1 MSDPVP
7 AENRALLNQAL
18 AAVVRDGRAPERQ
31 VTALA
36 VLSRTASRPEHDPA
50 VEVLTRVRAQL
61 SGAYERG
68 WQPLDLV
75 HVARWRGDAEAGG
88 WLGRVVLDEFE
99 ASDVAHLAPQR
110 WIAQISEIRRH
121 AGGADDHPL
130 LPPTTGAWTAALAT
144 LAVLEQL
151 PGVQLIAPAP
161 SHWGSGVPIDL
172 PVRIAG
178 PRSEDKML
186 ARVRSLL
193 AKAESTEFGAEAEAF
208 TAKAQ
213 DLMTRYAIDEALV
226 RAQHGSIVGVDALRV
241 MIEPPY
247 AAEKALL
254 LHLVA
259 EANHTRAIW
268 SKWASFVTL
277 IGVERDVDHVEMLF
291 TSVLLQAVREM
302 THAGESN
309 PDARSIGFRKAFLNG
324 YALRLG
330 ERLTEATRSAED
342 SYGGGVLPVLAAQQQ
357 AVNDAVDR
365 LFPKLRSSGGK
376 KSLDAHGWRAGTRAA
391 DAAVLPTGEL
401 DGSGQAG

>member
-31 VTALA
+31 ITALA
-36 VLSRTASRPEHDPA
+36 VLSRTATRAEHDPA
-50 VEVLTRVRAQL
+50 VEVLTRVRGQL

-75 HVARWRGDAEAGG
+75 HVARWRGHAGAAA
-88 WLGRVVLDEFE
+88 WLGRVVLDEFD
-99 ASDVAHLAPQR
+99 ASEVAHLAPQR
-110 WIAQISEIRRH
+110 WIAQITEVRQNVESI
-121 AGGADDHPL
+121 GDDAPL
-130 LPPTTGAWTAALAT
+130 LPPTTEAWEAALAV
-144 LAVLEQL
+144 LAVLDQL

-161 SHWGSGVPIDL
+161 SHWASGAPIDL

-226 RAQHGSIVGVDALRV
+226 RAQHGSLAGVDALRV

-277 IGVERDVDHVEMLF
+277 VGVERDVDHVEMLF

-302 THAGESN
+302 THEGESN

-330 ERLTEATRSAED
+330 ERLTEATRTAED

-376 KSLDAHGWRAGTRAA
+376 KSLDAHGWHAGTRAA
-391 DAAVLPTGEL
+391 DAAVLPGGEL
-401 DGSGQAG
+401 DGAR